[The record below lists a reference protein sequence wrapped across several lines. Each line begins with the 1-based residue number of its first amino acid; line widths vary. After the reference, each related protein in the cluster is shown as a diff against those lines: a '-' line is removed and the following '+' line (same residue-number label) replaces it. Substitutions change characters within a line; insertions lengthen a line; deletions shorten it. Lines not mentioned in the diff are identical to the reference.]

1 MDYMQDKLGKESK
14 KMEVAERR
22 RKLELEGYSADL
34 SAMGKKIV
42 FYQKYIAK
50 MKRAVE
56 EERGGNGLLEM
67 SEEEEDQEQHQ
78 R

>member
-1 MDYMQDKLGKESK
+1 MDDMQDKLGKEGK

-42 FYQKYIAK
+42 FY
-50 MKRAVE
+50 
-56 EERGGNGLLEM
+56 
-67 SEEEEDQEQHQ
+67 
-78 R
+78 